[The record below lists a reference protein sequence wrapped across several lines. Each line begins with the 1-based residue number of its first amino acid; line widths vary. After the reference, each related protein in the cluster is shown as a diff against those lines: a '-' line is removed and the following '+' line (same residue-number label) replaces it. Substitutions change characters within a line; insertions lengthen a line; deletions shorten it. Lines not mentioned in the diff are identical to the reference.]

1 MSNPHVD
8 ELRRLPLPE
17 RLEAIEELWDS
28 LEDESQLFALSDEER
43 NALDRRAAEDEADPG
58 NGTSWPELR
67 RRLESDDAGA

>member
-28 LEDESQLFALSDEER
+28 LEDESGLFPLSDEER
-43 NALDRRAAEDEADPG
+43 DALDRRAAEDEADSAD
-58 NGTSWPELR
+58 GTR
-67 RRLESDDAGA
+67 RR